1 MAILMEPVAPWLR
14 DRTFTSESGPASFVP
29 PADVLVTD
37 VDVTVV
43 MDVPGLRPDDL
54 EIELEN
60 DTLTVRGER
69 PYPYGDDDDGGERE
83 RRVRRRIERA
93 FGRFERGLRVPA
105 GCDPGAVQASLTNGV
120 LTLNVPR
127 PKPPEPKHIQIAGGD
142 NSQTQT

>member
-14 DRTFTSESGPASFVP
+14 DRTFTSESGPAPFVP

-37 VDVTVV
+37 GDVTVV
-43 MDVPGLRPDDL
+43 MDVPGLRPENL

-69 PYPYGDDDDGGERE
+69 PYPYGDDGEGE
-83 RRVRRRIERA
+83 RRVSRRIERA

-105 GCDPGAVQASLTNGV
+105 GCNPDTVQASLTDGV

-127 PKPPEPKHIQIAGGD
+127 PQPPQPKRIEIAGGEND
-142 NSQTQT
+142 TQTQT